1 VAADELARALADG
14 AARLGVAL
22 DAQQQARLL
31 DYQALIGRWTQTYNL
46 TAVREPAQMLV
57 QHLLDSL
64 ALVGPLRRHTGGAP
78 RALLDVGSGA
88 GLPGIVLAIAC
99 PELSVSCV
107 DTVAKKA
114 GFMRQVGAELALRD
128 FAAIHARVETL
139 APRPW
144 DLIVSRAFASLADF
158 VALTQP
164 LLAADGAWIAMKGR
178 RPDDEIAA
186 LPAGVEAFHVEP
198 LQVPGLDAERCL
210 VWMRPRKD
218 SR

>member
-1 VAADELARALADG
+1 MAADDLARALAEG
-14 AARLGVAL
+14 AAHLGLAL
-22 DAQQQARLL
+22 DSQQQRRLL
-31 DYQALIGRWTQTYNL
+31 DYQALIGRWTRTYNL

-64 ALVGPLRRHTGGAP
+64 ALVGPLRRHTGGAA

-99 PELSVSCV
+99 PELEVTCV

-114 GFMRQVGAELALRD
+114 GFMRQVGAELGLRN
-128 FAAIHARVETL
+128 FTAVHARVETL

-158 VALTQP
+158 ITLTQP
-164 LLAADGAWIAMKGR
+164 LLATDGAWIAMKGK
-178 RPDDEIAA
+178 RPDDEMAA

-198 LQVPGLDAERCL
+198 VQVPGLDAERCL
-210 VWMRPRKD
+210 VWMRPRGG
-218 SR
+218 R